1 MYPNAEISP
10 NTAAIV
16 RRRPR
21 TIRKTVTRA
30 LTVGVLAAIPVLALG
45 GSAHATT
52 GVTISGST
60 LLINAGNA
68 ADRITISKAGS
79 TLVVTNP
86 ADSLSASGSCTKP
99 NPTTV
104 NCPAAG
110 VTIIQVSSQG
120 GDDIVT
126 NAADMNLRGFMGAGN
141 DEYIGDS
148 ARDIVNGDDGDD
160 ILRGSAGNDDILS
173 GDGGFD
179 RGSGGP
185 GIGDVC
191 QTEFRSST
199 CEL

>member
-1 MYPNAEISP
+1 MYQKGGNVPEHGSHRSSAVPHDPEGRDPGPGS
-10 NTAAIV
+10 
-16 RRRPR
+16 RRTRGDPGAGAGRPR
-21 TIRKTVTRA
+21 ARHHGRHH
-30 LTVGVLAAIPVLALG
+30 LG
-45 GSAHATT
+45 G
-52 GVTISGST
+52 T
-60 LLINAGNA
+60 LLVNAGNA
-68 ADRITISKAGS
+68 ADRITISKTGS

-86 ADSLSASGSCTKP
+86 ADSLSADGSCTKP

-110 VTIIQVSSQG
+110 VTIIRVSSQG

-141 DEYIGDS
+141 DEY
-148 ARDIVNGDDGDD
+148 NGDDGDD
-160 ILRGSAGNDDILS
+160 ILRGSSGDDDILS

-185 GIGDVC
+185 GIRDVC